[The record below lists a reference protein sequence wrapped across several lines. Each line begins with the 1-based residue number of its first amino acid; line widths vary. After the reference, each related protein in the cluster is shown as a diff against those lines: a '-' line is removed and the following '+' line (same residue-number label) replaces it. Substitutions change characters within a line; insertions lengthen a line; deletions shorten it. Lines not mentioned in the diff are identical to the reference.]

1 MSGNHDTTEGSTMTL
16 DTIQTIQTAVIAHDL
31 WNGPG
36 AWWPIIPLLWL
47 LFFATVVTLFVTR
60 GRRRA
65 QLCGPRAGERALAER
80 YAAGEIDDAEYA
92 RRLGVLRSTDG
103 R

>member
-1 MSGNHDTTEGSTMTL
+1 MTL
-16 DTIQTIQTAVIAHDL
+16 DTTQTIQTVQTAVLAHDQ
-31 WNGPG
+31 WHGPG
-36 AWWPIIPLLWL
+36 AWWPIFPLLWL

-65 QLCGPRAGERALAER
+65 QTCGPRAGERALAER

-92 RRLGVLRSTDG
+92 RRLGVLRGTG

>member
-1 MSGNHDTTEGSTMTL
+1 MTL
-16 DTIQTIQTAVIAHDL
+16 DTIHTMQTLQTVVLAHDQ
-31 WNGPG
+31 WHGPG
-36 AWWPIIPLLWL
+36 AWWLIFPLLWL

-65 QLCGPRAGERALAER
+65 ELCGPRAGERALAER

-92 RRLGVLRSTDG
+92 RRLGVLRSTGG

>member
-1 MSGNHDTTEGSTMTL
+1 MTL
-16 DTIQTIQTAVIAHDL
+16 DTIQTVQTAVLAHDQ
-31 WNGPG
+31 WDGPG
-36 AWWPIIPLLWL
+36 AWWPVIPLLWL
-47 LFFATVVTLFVTR
+47 LSFATVVTLFVTL

-65 QLCGPRAGERALAER
+65 RMCGPLSGERALAER

-92 RRLGVLRSTDG
+92 RRLGVLRGTNT

>member
-1 MSGNHDTTEGSTMTL
+1 MTL
-16 DTIQTIQTAVIAHDL
+16 DMIQTVQTMQDVVLAHDQ

-36 AWWPIIPLLWL
+36 AWWPVIPLLWL
-47 LFFATVVTLFVTR
+47 AFVGTVITLFVLG
-60 GRRRA
+60 GRRRSRMWG
-65 QLCGPRAGERALAER
+65 QRSGERALAER

-92 RRLGVLRSTDG
+92 RRLGVLRSTNS

>member
-1 MSGNHDTTEGSTMTL
+1 MTL
-16 DTIQTIQTAVIAHDL
+16 DTIQPVQTIQTLQTAVLAHDQ
-31 WNGPG
+31 WDGPG
-36 AWWPIIPLLWL
+36 AWWPIFPLLWL
-47 LFFATVVTLFVTR
+47 LFFATVVTFFVTR

-65 QLCGPRAGERALAER
+65 QTCGPRAGERALAER

-92 RRLGVLRSTDG
+92 RRLGVLRSTG